1 MVKWLQLVVLVVQ
14 SVVKTMKPGDSLTS
28 SIRVKLLGTV
38 SYHFFYK
45 IFQAVAFCCCFVVL
59 YRFSVMRVHV
69 QSMYAPTKSLNI
81 PSRLGINYAI

>member
-38 SYHFFYK
+38 SYHFFFTKYFK
-45 IFQAVAFCCCFVVL
+45 LFLFVVVLL
-59 YRFSVMRVHV
+59 YYIDFR
-69 QSMYAPTKSLNI
+69 
-81 PSRLGINYAI
+81 